1 VQPFSAI
8 NEWQADPGLV
18 VLLDRPSIQIH
29 IEVKLY
35 EVNDGTAVESKVTMV
50 MFYNST

>member
-1 VQPFSAI
+1 MEREVVINCSLLAI
-8 NEWQADPGLV
+8 DEQSDPGLV

-35 EVNDGTAVESKVTMV
+35 EVNDGTAIAE
-50 MFYNST
+50 